1 MNVSTKIELGDR
13 AMDFANLDSE
23 MVQMLRSC
31 LSVHVA
37 VQRRGKQ
44 IKCPCSKPNN
54 EQEFRFMVL
63 DCIYSLFYLP
73 ALPLRLRE
81 SRMIPE
87 LESGKDLSADSFK
100 GEVVEVGQTTKN
112 VGTS

>member
-1 MNVSTKIELGDR
+1 
-13 AMDFANLDSE
+13 
-23 MVQMLRSC
+23 
-31 LSVHVA
+31 
-37 VQRRGKQ
+37 
-44 IKCPCSKPNN
+44 
-54 EQEFRFMVL
+54 MVL